1 MSSIAIGLIALG
13 WALVSIAFGLAVCP
27 RLFRNAPGGEK

>member
-13 WALVSIAFGLAVCP
+13 WVLVSIGFALVVCP
-27 RLFRNAPGGEK
+27 RLFRHMEGDQ